1 MKNIDIHRL
10 SAFSRNLF
18 MNSATTP
25 KNTHAVS
32 DETQSIALTI
42 DRLSTDEKLALLY
55 FVYEKMGDSITP
67 AAPIAAEPELAPVLL
82 DDFYQL
88 SDDEQLN
95 IMRAIVN
102 RDDTPY
108 SRAYGAL
115 TANNQLVVWYAW
127 AMSMGDT
134 IVDIPEA
141 YQATQATS
149 NVLGQIEK
157 LDFENQIS
165 VLRAVANNMGYTDVK
180 PIATQ
185 AEVGKTSSF

>member
-1 MKNIDIHRL
+1 
-10 SAFSRNLF
+10 

-32 DETQSIALTI
+32 DDTQTI
-42 DRLSTDEKLALLY
+42 VRTIEELSTDEKLALLY

-67 AAPIAAEPELAPVLL
+67 AAPIAAEPELAPMLL
-82 DDFYQL
+82 DDFYEL
-88 SDDEQLN
+88 SDDQQLN

-127 AMSMGDT
+127 AIGMGDT

-149 NVLGQIEK
+149 NVLGK
-157 LDFENQIS
+157 LENMDFENQIS

-180 PIATQ
+180 PIETQ
-185 AEVGKTSSF
+185 AQVGKTSSF

>member
-1 MKNIDIHRL
+1 MT
-10 SAFSRNLF
+10 SA
-18 MNSATTP
+18 AAP

-32 DETQSIALTI
+32 DDTQTIARAI
-42 DRLSTDEKLALLY
+42 DGLSTDEKLALLY

-82 DDFYQL
+82 GDFYQL
-88 SDDEQLN
+88 SDDQQLN

-127 AMSMGDT
+127 AVGMGDT
-134 IVDIPEA
+134 IVDIPEG
-141 YQATQATS
+141 YQATEAAN
-149 NVLGQIEK
+149 NVLGQLEN

-180 PIATQ
+180 PIETQ
-185 AEVGKTSSF
+185 AQVGKTSSF